1 MTEFNT
7 STKEIGDVNVVYLNG
22 FLDAHTA
29 PVLEDSFSSLVEQ
42 NKYKLVVNLKDL
54 DYISSAGL
62 GVFMAFIEKMR
73 ENNGDIKLTS
83 MNEKV
88 FNIFDLLGFPL
99 LYEIF
104 YSEEVA
110 VKKFSGDKLEK

>member
-29 PVLEDSFSSLVEQ
+29 SVLEDTFSSLVEH
-42 NKYKLVVNLKDL
+42 KKFKLVVNLKDL

-73 ENNGDIKLTS
+73 ENKGDIKLTS

-104 YSEEVA
+104 DNEEDA
-110 VKKFSGDKLEK
+110 VNKFTGNE

>member
-1 MTEFNT
+1 MTEFNA
-7 STKEIGDVNVVYLNG
+7 STKNIGDVTVVYLNG

-29 PVLEDSFSSLVEQ
+29 PVLENTFSDLVEQ
-42 NKYKLVVNLKDL
+42 NKFKLVVNLKDL
-54 DYISSAGL
+54 IYISSAGL

-73 ENNGDIKLTS
+73 ENKGDIKLTS

-104 YSEEVA
+104 DNEEDA
-110 VKKFSGDKLEK
+110 VKKYGGEKK